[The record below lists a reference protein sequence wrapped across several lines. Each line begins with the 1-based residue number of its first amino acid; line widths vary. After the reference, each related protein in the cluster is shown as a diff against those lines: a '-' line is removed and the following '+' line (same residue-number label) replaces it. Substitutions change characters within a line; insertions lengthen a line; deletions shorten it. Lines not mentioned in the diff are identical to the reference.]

1 MNGLSRPELIATT
14 DWLADNLDR
23 PELRIADV
31 RWRPDG
37 TARALFERGHIPSAV
52 YLDWANDL
60 SDTVDETGLFL
71 LAGPEQV
78 AAALRRAGIGDG
90 TTLVVYDDVESIY
103 AARVWWSL
111 RCYGFDSCRILDG
124 GFGAWLTE
132 ERPISNA
139 DVDRS
144 PATFTPRAQPR
155 IRLTTADVRGLLGAS
170 DVLFV
175 DARAPDEYLG
185 RGGNTRRLGHIP
197 GAVNLPAGLLAEPG
211 SQRLPS
217 VETLRSLVRGAGIL
231 RGRRIVCY
239 DGSGLAA
246 TKVAFVLALLG
257 FDDVAVYDGG
267 WAEWGDRLDLPVE
280 R

>member
-1 MNGLSRPELIATT
+1 MNGLPRPELIATT
-14 DWLADNLDR
+14 EWLADNLER

-37 TARALFERGHIPSAV
+37 TGRELFVRGHVPGAV
-52 YLDWANDL
+52 YLDWAADL
-60 SDTVDETGLFL
+60 TDSVEETELFL

-78 AAALRRAGIGDG
+78 AAALRRTGIGDG
-90 TTLVVYDDVESIY
+90 TTLVVYDDVQSIY

-111 RCYGFDSCRILDG
+111 RCYGFESCRILDG
-124 GFGAWLTE
+124 GFPAWVE
-132 ERPISNA
+132 EGRPLSNA
-139 DVDRS
+139 VLDPT

-155 IRLTTADVRGLLGAS
+155 LRLTTADVRGLLGS
-170 DVLFV
+170 PDVLFV

-197 GAVNLPAGLLAEPG
+197 GAVNLPAGRLAEPG

-217 VETLRSLVRGAGIL
+217 IETLRLLVREAGIG
-231 RGRRIVCY
+231 RSRRIVCY

-246 TKVAFVLALLG
+246 TKVAFVLAVLG